1 MTPVGVN
8 CVLKLTLLPG
18 LRRKRSVVDKH
29 IAAAAIGS
37 QQLVVATCA
46 AWDITY
52 SRLQQL

>member
-29 IAAAAIGS
+29 IAAAIGS